1 MNVCLTNRCRVDEA
15 RMRAAARLSTRTQR
29 CLYLLFGALALVGGA
44 FSVLRWVKDGPPG
57 FSKVVGAFALF
68 ALGFFLVREA
78 FTMVGRTVRR
88 SMALRRQKGAPEV
101 LEYSFRF
108 GPSEIERE
116 NSFTRQP
123 NAIPYEQIEKILRT
137 GTELQLCL
145 KNKLYYILDPNRFEN
160 GTEADFWRLMN
171 EKCSAAVPKKYRA

>member
-1 MNVCLTNRCRVDEA
+1 MNKKLIVAVGVA
-15 RMRAAARLSTRTQR
+15 
-29 CLYLLFGALALVGGA
+29 ALAI
-44 FSVLRWVKDGPPG
+44 
-57 FSKVVGAFALF
+57 GAFAGPH
-68 ALGFFLVREA
+68 GFH
-78 FTMVGRTVRR
+78 G
-88 SMALRRQKGAPEV
+88 GPGG
-101 LEYSFRF
+101 FRF